1 MSDRSRRS
9 LAAQLL
15 PILAFSSGLAAL
27 SWEVIWQLQ
36 TGLALGIS
44 ALGASLTLAVTMGG
58 MGTGALWSSHTL
70 KAHFAANP
78 QRVYGVLEIVIGL
91 CGLALLPLFG
101 LLTSVDTWFY
111 QSMPAQMPL
120 VYLLGSIFV
129 IGLPAFCMGATF
141 PMLGLLSRIIDVPLA
156 RLYGLNTLGAA
167 FGALLVA
174 FCLIPLFG
182 IQGTCWLVGLT
193 NIAVGLLAYKLLL
206 PSATALAADIHIN
219 ATASSQLGMRQSI
232 GLVTVTGFVTLLL
245 EVAWF
250 RALTAAFLST
260 TDAFALMLSV
270 VLVALG
276 LAAWLVPVLRHLN
289 MTLSAAVVASGLL
302 ILVATPIIERFYL
315 LTPAYNSPAFVLIDR
330 FIKTFMVIGIPVV
343 FLGMALPWVLDER
356 KNSREWGVLYG
367 ANTFA
372 AILGATTAAW
382 LLLPTIG
389 FARSAWLAG
398 GLILTYGF
406 WLLPRQRR
414 LAAAAAAIAAIG
426 VAVFCEAGI
435 GRNLVAGRIG
445 FEGNVPSKVL
455 EYYEGPESNVSAVAY
470 DNGARAL
477 IVDGFV
483 TAAQQL
489 DKNIGSSVSYMAWMG
504 HLPML
509 LHPNPQNALV
519 ICFGT
524 GQTANAVR
532 RQNPVS
538 LDIVDINP
546 RVFKLAHNFYQ
557 NEKVLEDPR
566 VHQIVMDGRAYMR
579 RTAKTYDVITLE
591 PMPPNFAGV
600 NALYSLEFYRLAKSR
615 LNVGGIIAQWV
626 PFHVAAAPYMAA
638 IVKTFQ
644 SEFPNTV
651 LWLDPTS
658 KTGILLGRNDDAGN
672 LGHAWPGLLRNP
684 SLSASLPLSPQQ
696 IISAL
701 TLDATG
707 VSRYV
712 SGTSLISDDNQ
723 LLAYGRA
730 VNGIYQGDAYNRE
743 TFALI
748 EAAKLGAQ

>member
-1 MSDRSRRS
+1 MSHPTRRNR
-9 LAAQLL
+9 ADQLL
-15 PILAFSSGLAAL
+15 PIMAFVSGMAAL
-27 SWEVIWQLQ
+27 SWEVIWQIQ

-58 MGTGALWSSHTL
+58 MGIGALWCSHRL
-70 KAHFAANP
+70 KEKQTANP
-78 QRVYGVLEIVIGL
+78 QRVYGLLEIVIGL
-91 CGLALLPLFG
+91 CGLALLPLFR
-101 LLTSVDTWFY
+101 LLAEADTWVY
-111 QSMPAQMPL
+111 QSIPAQTPL
-120 VYLLGSIFV
+120 VHLVGSALV
-129 IGLPAFCMGATF
+129 IGLPTFCMGATL
-141 PMLGLLSRIIDVPLA
+141 PMLGLIARNIDVPLA

-167 FGALLVA
+167 LGALIVA
-174 FCLIPLFG
+174 FVLIPSLG
-182 IQGTCWLVGLT
+182 VSGACLLIALA
-193 NIAVGLLAYKLLL
+193 NMAVGVLALKLTLLDSVTSEVAEGETAAPLL
-206 PSATALAADIHIN
+206 PLPRA
-219 ATASSQLGMRQSI
+219 I
-232 GLVTVTGFVTLLL
+232 GLVAVTGFVTLLL

-270 VLVALG
+270 VLLALG
-276 LAAWLVPVLRHLN
+276 AAAWLVPLLRRLHVPLSVL
-289 MTLSAAVVASGLL
+289 VVASGVL
-302 ILVATPIIERFYL
+302 ILVMTPVVERFYQ
-315 LTPAYNSPAFVLIDR
+315 LTPAYNVPAFVMLDR
-330 FIKTFMVIGIPVV
+330 FVKTFMVIGIPVV

-356 KNSREWGVLYG
+356 WQRREWGILYG

-372 AILGATTAAW
+372 AILGAIAAAW
-382 LLLPTIG
+382 LLLPAIG

-398 GLILTYGF
+398 GLMVLCGI
-406 WLLPRQRR
+406 WLLPMQRR
-414 LAAAAAAIAAIG
+414 IVACAAAALAAS

-445 FEGNVPSKVL
+445 FEGNVPKQVL
-455 EYYEGPESNVSAVAY
+455 EFYEGPEANVSAVAY

-483 TAAQQL
+483 TAAQQQ

-509 LHPNPQNALV
+509 LHPHPQNVLV

-532 RQNPVS
+532 RQNPVA

-566 VHQIVMDGRAYMR
+566 VHPIVMDGRAYMR
-579 RTAKTYDVITLE
+579 RTGKTYDVITLE

-600 NALYSLEFYRLAKSR
+600 NALYSREFYRLAKQR
-615 LNVGGIIAQWV
+615 LNTGGIIAQWV

-644 SEFPNTV
+644 AEFPNAV
-651 LWLDPTS
+651 LWLDPSS
-658 KTGILLGRNDDAGN
+658 KTGILLGRNDSAGE
-672 LGHAWPGLLRNP
+672 LGKSWPGLARDADLTAALR
-684 SLSASLPLSPQQ
+684 LSSKQ
-696 IISAL
+696 IAAAL
-701 TLDATG
+701 TLDAAG

-712 SGTSLISDDNQ
+712 ADARLISDDNQ
-723 LLAYGRA
+723 LLAYGQA

-743 TFALI
+743 TFARI
-748 EAAKLGAQ
+748 EAARNAAP

>member
-1 MSDRSRRS
+1 MFDRSRRGV
-9 LAAQLL
+9 AAQIL
-15 PILAFSSGLAAL
+15 PVLAFTSGMAAL
-27 SWEVIWQLQ
+27 SWEVIWQIQ

-58 MGTGALWSSHTL
+58 MGTGALWSSHYL
-70 KAHFAANP
+70 KAKHTVIP
-78 QRVYGVLEIVIGL
+78 QRMYGALEIIIGL
-91 CGLALLPLFG
+91 CGLALLPLFHA
-101 LLTSVDTWFY
+101 LTAIDTWVY

-120 VYLLGSIFV
+120 VYLLGSILV

-141 PMLGLLSRIIDVPLA
+141 PMLGLLSRHIDIPLA

-167 FGALLVA
+167 FGAMLVA
-174 FCLIPLFG
+174 FCLIPVCG
-182 IQGTCWLVGLT
+182 IQGACWLIGMT
-193 NIAVGLLAYKLLL
+193 NIAVGLLAYRLTLQPGAVVENDSQTEHAL
-206 PSATALAADIHIN
+206 P
-219 ATASSQLGMRQSI
+219 QLGMRQAI

-270 VLVALG
+270 VLLALG
-276 LAAWLVPVLRHLN
+276 LAAWLVPVLRRLN
-289 MTLSAAVVASGLL
+289 MPLSIAVLASGLL
-302 ILVATPIIERFYL
+302 ILVATPVIERFYQ
-315 LTPAYNSPAFVLIDR
+315 LTPAYNSPAFVMIDR

-356 KNSREWGVLYG
+356 KQRREWGILYG

-382 LLLPTIG
+382 FLLPTIG

-398 GLILTYGF
+398 ALMLTCGF

-414 LAAAAAAIAAIG
+414 LAAGTAALAAITI
-426 VAVFCEAGI
+426 AVFGEAGI

-455 EYYEGPESNVSAVAY
+455 EFYEGPESNVSAVAY

-483 TAAQQL
+483 TAAQQQ
-489 DKNIGSSVSYMAWMG
+489 DTTIGSSVSYMAWMG

-532 RQNPVS
+532 RQNPAT

-566 VHQIVMDGRAYMR
+566 VHPIVMDGRAYMR

-600 NALYSLEFYRLAKSR
+600 NALYSQEFYRLAKTR
-615 LNVGGIIAQWV
+615 LNAGGIIAQWV

-644 SEFPNTV
+644 SEFPNAV

-658 KTGILLGRNDDAGN
+658 KTGILLGRNDAVGN
-672 LGHAWPGLLRNP
+672 LGHAWPGLARDAV
-684 SLSASLPLSPQQ
+684 LSAALPLSPQQ
-696 IISAL
+696 IASAL
-701 TLDATG
+701 TLDAAG

-712 SGTSLISDDNQ
+712 LGTSMISDDNQ

-743 TFALI
+743 TFARI
-748 EAAKLGAQ
+748 EAARVTPP